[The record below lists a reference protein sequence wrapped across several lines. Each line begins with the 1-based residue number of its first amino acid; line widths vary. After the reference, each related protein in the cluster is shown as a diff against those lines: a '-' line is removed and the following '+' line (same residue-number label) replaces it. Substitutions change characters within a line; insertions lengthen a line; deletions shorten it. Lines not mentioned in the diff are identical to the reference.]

1 MPSHRTDTDVT
12 PADATRSLLRWLAAH
27 DLPDEVVLTC
37 ADAPVPA
44 VAPDT
49 LTVQV
54 PDGVAS
60 AGIGLP
66 AQLLAM
72 GVAHIAIETCSC
84 HEPSDEQAPSDEQI
98 LPDQQI
104 PRDETVQR
112 WPAALKDV
120 EVRHPASN
128 PAADRPGPDH
138 PRRRPR
144 HLRRPSLRTPGRA
157 PSAGTLRLGNVP
169 VPRRMVLGVALAGRA
184 RLDLSRAEPER
195 VHDALRQ
202 LSEQGRADLTR
213 LHDIAPTPSPAPV
226 LRAEGCVA
234 CGVCVMSCPHGALGL
249 ADGDDDGTTLL
260 IHLAEKCRGEMSCL
274 RLCPAGVLTAPAAH
288 PAPQTPRDEASPPQ
302 TGSRMDGGS
311 QRPVSRQERTPS
323 RASATD
329 DVPHIPMEQLAE
341 RPHRAIARVATA
353 RCARCGT
360 RHPASQGTLCPTCHF
375 RSTHAFGS
383 AMPPALAR
391 AAGADNGA
399 HRPRQ

>member
-1 MPSHRTDTDVT
+1 
-12 PADATRSLLRWLAAH
+12 
-27 DLPDEVVLTC
+27 
-37 ADAPVPA
+37 
-44 VAPDT
+44 
-49 LTVQV
+49 
-54 PDGVAS
+54 
-60 AGIGLP
+60 
-66 AQLLAM
+66 
-72 GVAHIAIETCSC
+72 
-84 HEPSDEQAPSDEQI
+84 
-98 LPDQQI
+98 
-104 PRDETVQR
+104 
-112 WPAALKDV
+112 
-120 EVRHPASN
+120 
-128 PAADRPGPDH
+128 
-138 PRRRPR
+138 
-144 HLRRPSLRTPGRA
+144 
-157 PSAGTLRLGNVP
+157 
-169 VPRRMVLGVALAGRA
+169 MVLGVALAGRA

-274 RLCPAGVLTAPAAH
+274 RLCPAGVLTTPAAH

-341 RPHRAIARVATA
+341 RPHRAIARFATA